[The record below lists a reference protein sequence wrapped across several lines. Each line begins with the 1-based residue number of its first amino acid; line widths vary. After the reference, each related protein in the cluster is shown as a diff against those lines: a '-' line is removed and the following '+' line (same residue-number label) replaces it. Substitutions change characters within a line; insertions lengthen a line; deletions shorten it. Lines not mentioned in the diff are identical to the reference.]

1 MCRWFSLKPRDIFR
15 AEYVIYVLR
24 IAGSVTAT
32 SLHTIHQ
39 VDQTRWGKDT
49 SSCFRDVDEWDH
61 WDAEY
66 GVLVGHVTDNG
77 RQDFLGWYESELS
90 IWNLDGDDGKF
101 EGGKDGV

>member
-1 MCRWFSLKPRDIFR
+1 MCGRFSPKPRDIFR
-15 AEYVIYVLR
+15 AEYVTYVLR
-24 IAGSVTAT
+24 SAGSVTAT
-32 SLHTIHQ
+32 SLHITYQ

-49 SSCFRDVDEWDH
+49 SSCFGDVDE

-90 IWNLDGDDGKF
+90 I
-101 EGGKDGV
+101 